1 MNNLKDNKRKFAKLF
16 YTIEDFFIKKKF
28 LEKHYINSLKLKIKN
43 DCEISLNNNQ
53 IADILIFFYKNKK
66 NINSIKK
73 IHNTITLEIA
83 KRLPQSGGFL
93 FLDDDNRYSQTL
105 SLIDFIIDII
115 NLIPNNYITKN
126 YNHIAAPYGIVSLIL
141 NLMRGDFD
149 FAFYSLIGLIPGVGG
164 AISASAKII
173 HKIINHNKSVKKN
186 DQAKEYYKQLQ
197 SVQRVH
203 DYLKDE
209 TFERTNNPYLDNFE
223 ENYNYN
229 DLYADEIDLI

>member
-1 MNNLKDNKRKFAKLF
+1 MNNLKDNKIKFAKLF
-16 YTIEDFFIKKKF
+16 NTIDDFFMKKKF
-28 LEKHYINSLKLKIKN
+28 LEKNYINVLKYKIKD
-43 DCEISLNNNQ
+43 DCKISLSNKQ
-53 IADILIFFYKNKK
+53 IADLLIFFHENKK

-73 IHNTITLEIA
+73 IHNTINLEIS
-83 KRLPQSGGFL
+83 KRIPQTGGFL

-126 YNHIAAPYGIVSLIL
+126 YNHIAAPYGVISLIL
-141 NLMRGDFD
+141 NLMRGNFD

-186 DQAKEYYKQLQ
+186 EQAKEYYKQLQ

-209 TFERTNNPYLDNFE
+209 TFERKNNPYLDNFE

-229 DLYADEIDLI
+229 DLYVDEIDII